1 MATAAATN
9 AIFRLRALG
18 SDETGFFSLDEFVF
32 IATSFDADAR
42 EFVRSAGASARVRNE
57 SDESQIGGA
66 RGSSRN
72 VPSVRWVPSG
82 TMRSANGS
90 RRALADLVV
99 HDGPLAALG
108 AAFAERRMPTPLPA
122 PHLVAFNPDAAALLG
137 LDPAAADDPDFT
149 LVAAGNATFRDR
161 PPSAA
166 IYAGHQFGIFVP
178 QLGDG
183 RAISLG
189 EIENALGERWEFQL
203 KGAGTTAFS
212 RFADGRA
219 VLRSTI
225 REYLCSEA
233 MHHLGIPTTRALA
246 IAGSAFPVFRER
258 TETAAVLIRL
268 APSFVRFG
276 SFELFHSRGQ
286 FEHVK
291 TLADHTI
298 ARLYPALAQNGERE
312 RYAGFLR
319 EVVERTAELVARWQA
334 AGFAHGVLNTDN
346 MSILGLT
353 LDYGPF
359 GFMERFDPGFI
370 CNHSD
375 EAGRYAFDQQP
386 RVGHWNCYVLAS
398 ALSSLVERADAQAAL
413 DAYVPAYRSR
423 FFALMGAKLGL
434 AAEEEADRE
443 LIAAFLDVLE
453 ASGADYT
460 LAFRRLGSLGREA
473 RDADVAFDEFFGG
486 HPAWS
491 VWRARYSARL
501 EREPRTDAAR
511 RAAMARVNPKFVLR
525 NHLAQ
530 RAIVAAE
537 AGDFGEIGRLHAVL
551 RAPFAEQPENEAYAR
566 PAPEGTE
573 TPEVSCSS

>member
-1 MATAAATN
+1 MLT
-9 AIFRLRALG
+9 
-18 SDETGFFSLDEFVF
+18 
-32 IATSFDADAR
+32 
-42 EFVRSAGASARVRNE
+42 
-57 SDESQIGGA
+57 
-66 RGSSRN
+66 
-72 VPSVRWVPSG
+72 
-82 TMRSANGS
+82 ANGAG
-90 RRALADLVV
+90 RALAGLVV
-99 HDGPLAALG
+99 HDVALAKLG
-108 AAFAERRMPTPLPA
+108 AAFAERRMPTPLPD
-122 PHLVAFNPDAAALLG
+122 PRLVAFNPDAATLLD
-137 LDPAAADDPDFT
+137 LDPAAADDPRFT
-149 LVAAGNATFRDR
+149 LLAAGNATFRER

-166 IYAGHQFGIFVP
+166 IYAGHQFGVFVR

-189 EIENALGERWEFQL
+189 EIENARGERWEYQL

-246 IAGSAFPVFRER
+246 IAGSDFPVFRER
-258 TETAAVLIRL
+258 PETAAVLTRL

-286 FEHVK
+286 LEHVK

-298 ARLYPALAQNGERE
+298 ARFYPALAQSGERE

-359 GFMERFDPGFI
+359 GFMERYDPGFI

-375 EAGRYAFDQQP
+375 ESGRYAFDQQP
-386 RVGHWNCYVLAS
+386 RVGLWNCYVLAS
-398 ALSSLVERADAQAAL
+398 ALSSLVERPDAQAAL
-413 DAYVPAYRSR
+413 DAYEPVYRSR
-423 FFALMGAKLGL
+423 FSALMGAKLGL
-434 AAEEEADRE
+434 ATAEEADAE
-443 LIAAFLDVLE
+443 LIAAFLHVLE
-453 ASGADYT
+453 VSGADYT
-460 LAFRRLGSLGREA
+460 LALRRLGSLGRKA
-473 RDADVAFDEFFGG
+473 SPADAAFDEFFGG
-486 HPAWS
+486 HAAWG
-491 VWRARYSARL
+491 VWRARYRARL

-537 AGDFGEIGRLHAVL
+537 GGDFGEIGRLHAVL
-551 RAPFAEQPENEAYAR
+551 RAPFSEQPENEAYAC

-573 TPEVSCSS
+573 TTAVSCSS